1 MKVSIIFDKL
11 FVHISIIALKPT
23 AAAPAISLFADAGH
37 AYVPPD
43 IASVTTPA
51 DVVVTTE
58 IPGGTT
64 LSKGSTQRVILSV
77 PFVPVT
83 WQH

>member
-1 MKVSIIFDKL
+1 MKVSVIFDQL

-37 AYVPPD
+37 AYVPPP
-43 IASVTTPA
+43 IAYVTTPV
-51 DVVVTTE
+51 DFVTTTS

-64 LSKGSTQRVILSV
+64 LSKGSTQRVTLSV
-77 PFVPVT
+77 ALIPVT
-83 WQH
+83 LQH